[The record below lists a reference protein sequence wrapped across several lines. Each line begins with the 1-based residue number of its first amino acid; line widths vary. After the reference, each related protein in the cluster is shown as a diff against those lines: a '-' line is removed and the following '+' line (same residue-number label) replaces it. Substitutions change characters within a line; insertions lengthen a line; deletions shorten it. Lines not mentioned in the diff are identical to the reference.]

1 MHQLLSLSPKCI
13 ICQDYHDLP
22 KISEADIKRSDL
34 RHVISVIQSQSLSL
48 SALLFPIRHSCRHLL
63 KYFSSLVKVLR
74 THGGRNHL
82 TKLDYSPKDLL
93 DHGDTMTHPN
103 FVTNGAS
110 LEDCHTN
117 FFALVSTV
125 YCSSHNLLKSEGE
138 EPFQPQAFK

>member
-1 MHQLLSLSPKCI
+1 M
-13 ICQDYHDLP
+13 DYHDLP

-48 SALLFPIRHSCRHLL
+48 SALLFPIRHSCRHVL
-63 KYFSSLVKVLR
+63 KYFSWHVKLLR
-74 THGGRNHL
+74 TYGGRNYL
-82 TKLDYSPKDLL
+82 TKLDFSPKDTV

-117 FFALVSTV
+117 FFALVSTL
-125 YCSSHNLLKSEGE
+125 YCSSFSLLKSEGE
-138 EPFQPQAFK
+138 GPLQP